1 MEEEVGRG
9 GSGETPA
16 LGDATSHSCS
26 WLIVWSEVVEDAT
39 TGGRYCK
46 RYFEMVNLEP
56 GAIVLSACCE
66 MENVV
71 IQFCRWPWATEVY
84 APISMAIGSV

>member
-16 LGDATSHSCS
+16 LGGATSHSCS
-26 WLIVWSEVVEDAT
+26 WSIGCSEVVEDAT
-39 TGGRYCK
+39 TGGMYCK
-46 RYFEMVNLEP
+46 RYFEMVKLEP

-66 MENVV
+66 MENIV
-71 IQFCRWPWATEVY
+71 IQF
-84 APISMAIGSV
+84 